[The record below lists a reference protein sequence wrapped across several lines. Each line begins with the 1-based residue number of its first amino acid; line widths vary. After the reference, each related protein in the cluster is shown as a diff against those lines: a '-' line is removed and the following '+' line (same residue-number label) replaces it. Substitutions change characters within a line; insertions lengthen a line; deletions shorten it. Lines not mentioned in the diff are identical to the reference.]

1 MGRYGRT
8 LLAVLVSVSGLCLFA
23 LLGASIKEQGRVTEF
38 DAKVAES
45 WHRSAD
51 PNDAT
56 RAIWG
61 FISKTGYWKGVL
73 VVAAGV
79 SLVLFCRRHYGL
91 ALTVLGVVFSEW
103 LLQTELKSYF
113 QRPLPPYAA
122 VPIDDA
128 FPSGRTMASLIGYGL
143 MAYVLVPVLPRRGQ
157 RWAVAAVA
165 LVWIALV
172 AVSRLYLEEHWLS
185 DVLAG
190 LAIGIAYLAFWIA
203 VIETVRQR
211 LDRSRNQLP
220 ASQTVEC
227 NGIFPAEGASRRW
240 AANPAIRSITTES

>member
-1 MGRYGRT
+1 M
-8 LLAVLVSVSGLCLFA
+8 
-23 LLGASIKEQGRVTEF
+23 TEF

-56 RAIWG
+56 RVIWD
-61 FISKTGYWKGVL
+61 FISKTGYWKRVL

-79 SLVLFCRRHYGL
+79 SLVLCCRRHYGL
-91 ALTVLGVVFSEW
+91 AITVFGVVFSEW

-113 QRPLPPYAA
+113 QRPLPPYARF
-122 VPIDDA
+122 PIEDG

-143 MAYVLVPVLPRRGQ
+143 MAYVLAPLLPRRGQ
-157 RWAVAAVA
+157 RRAVAAFA
-165 LVWIALV
+165 LVWITLV

-203 VIETVRQR
+203 VIEAVRQR
-211 LDRSRNQLP
+211 LDRSGSQPALTAPSSAAGFFRYQRGLP
-220 ASQTVEC
+220 TSGLSARQ
-227 NGIFPAEGASRRW
+227 IQ
-240 AANPAIRSITTES
+240 